1 MSRAQ
6 RSPWAWLPWLALPFA
21 PVQGVWITRTVPRLA
36 EAEGRTGSVGP
47 DGADRPIGAHR
58 PAEAGPDRLE
68 ASDGPG
74 AEDGPGGVGGST
86 RHRLKVVALGDS
98 VTAGYALAHHRDSVA
113 GQLAT
118 RLARRDAAWVDW
130 QVAAVSG
137 YTAGQALTLVS
148 PEVLHDADLVFVSAG
163 VNDVKGLHTVR
174 RFRRELGTLLDAILT
189 AAPRASVCLLGIPPL
204 ESFPA
209 LPRPLADVLGWRGRT
224 FDAVGAAAIAA
235 RVRAL
240 RIVTY
245 EPLALEM
252 FAADGFHPSER
263 LHAAFADAVMEV
275 LAEEE

>member
-1 MSRAQ
+1 M
-6 RSPWAWLPWLALPFA
+6 
-21 PVQGVWITRTVPRLA
+21 
-36 EAEGRTGSVGP
+36 
-47 DGADRPIGAHR
+47 
-58 PAEAGPDRLE
+58 
-68 ASDGPG
+68 
-74 AEDGPGGVGGST
+74 
-86 RHRLKVVALGDS
+86 
-98 VTAGYALAHHRDSVA
+98 
-113 GQLAT
+113 
-118 RLARRDAAWVDW
+118 
-130 QVAAVSG
+130 
-137 YTAGQALTLVS
+137 S

-275 LAEEE
+275 LAEQE